1 MYKNFA
7 SLAFTEEVKSLQ
19 TKYGSRAGYE
29 RMEKNLVVEGFT
41 EDEVHFISE
50 RDSFYM
56 ASIGTNGFPY
66 IQHRGGPAGFLK
78 VIDAATL
85 GFIDFSG
92 NKQYITTGNLA
103 THDKVALF
111 IMDYRAKARLKILAR
126 AEIVALNARPDL
138 LDRLNLV
145 DYKFKPER
153 MMLLHVEAFDWNC
166 PQHIT
171 ERFTVKEVEEVLAP
185 QRAYIKQLEMQLAE
199 LRSNNKNGK

>member
-1 MYKNFA
+1 
-7 SLAFTEEVKSLQ
+7 
-19 TKYGSRAGYE
+19 
-29 RMEKNLVVEGFT
+29 
-41 EDEVHFISE
+41 
-50 RDSFYM
+50 M

-92 NKQYITTGNLA
+92 NKQYITTGNIA

-111 IMDYRAKARLKILAR
+111 MMDYRAKARLKIFAR
-126 AEIVALNARPDL
+126 AEIVALNHRRDL
-138 LDRLNLV
+138 FDRLDLV

-171 ERFTVKEVEEVLAP
+171 ERFTVKEVEEALAP

-199 LRSNNKNGK
+199 LRSKQ

>member
-19 TKYGSRAGYE
+19 AKYGSRAGYE
-29 RMEKNLVVEGFT
+29 RMEKNLVVEGLT

-111 IMDYRAKARLKILAR
+111 MMDYRAKARLKIFAR
-126 AEIVALNARPDL
+126 AEIVALNQRRDL
-138 LDRLNLV
+138 FDRLDLV

-171 ERFTVKEVEEVLAP
+171 ERFTVKEVEEALAP

-199 LRSNNKNGK
+199 LRSKQ